1 MIFYS
6 FAKKILFKLI
16 QGMKKKTKWKNSE
29 KYESIKI
36 FSWYLY
42 LDIYIYINLLFL
54 INILIFVSRTIY

>member
-29 KYESIKI
+29 KGYDI
-36 FSWYLY
+36 FRQS
-42 LDIYIYINLLFL
+42 N
-54 INILIFVSRTIY
+54 

>member
-36 FSWYLY
+36 SSWYLY
-42 LDIYIYINLLFL
+42 LDIYIYIL
-54 INILIFVSRTIY
+54 ISYF